1 MIKSQI
7 ILTITYPNG
16 ATRSIMTGK
25 DGSLFRVRA
34 ATGKVSRVRA
44 DTARELIEEFDRLCN
59 EGEASLTFIDD
70 DAVAGIRRYF

>member
-1 MIKSQI
+1 MIKSQT

-25 DGSLFRVRA
+25 DGSSFRVRA

-70 DAVAGIRRYF
+70 DAVAGIRRHF